1 MARRQPFCLMATFAV
16 TELDFISPSE
26 ESLSSQITV
35 YQLEQG
41 PERDVN
47 PYSMLPLE
55 KPKLW
60 CSSTCLTLAIH
71 SNHICMLEVR
81 MMWRVMFTH
90 DLLCNPTGRDP
101 ELVLPQETHGQEAP
115 LAIQGLEKAFQLCSC
130 GRTFLFH
137 FLKALFICFCFSLI
151 LSPWFLTQS
160 SLSKSYSSYSLC
172 YSIRTSFSLQEV
184 VQLVL

>member
-1 MARRQPFCLMATFAV
+1 MARRQLFCLMATFAV

-41 PERDVN
+41 PECDVN

-81 MMWRVMFTH
+81 MM
-90 DLLCNPTGRDP
+90 
-101 ELVLPQETHGQEAP
+101 
-115 LAIQGLEKAFQLCSC
+115 
-130 GRTFLFH
+130 
-137 FLKALFICFCFSLI
+137 
-151 LSPWFLTQS
+151 
-160 SLSKSYSSYSLC
+160 
-172 YSIRTSFSLQEV
+172 
-184 VQLVL
+184 